1 MSSRVFVLPAL
12 KELEELLRPPLL
24 KEAHERA
31 LKCLYL
37 VTGDLRDLAV
47 TVDEATSDL
56 LELKVTRDI
65 SVDEDLSELSG
76 SDDKLGNEV
85 NGVVSVT
92 SKLRRRALVW
102 PELAIQLV
110 TVNDFRD
117 NIQIYECQSPT
128 CVKFRLAL
136 SPP

>member
-12 KELEELLRPPLL
+12 KELEELLRPSLL

-31 LKCLYL
+31 LQCLYL
-37 VTGDLRDLAV
+37 VTGDLRDLAI
-47 TVDEATSDL
+47 TVDEATSNL
-56 LELKVTRDI
+56 LKLEVTRDVG
-65 SVDEDLSELSG
+65 VDEDLGKLSR

-102 PELAIQLV
+102 PELAI
-110 TVNDFRD
+110 
-117 NIQIYECQSPT
+117 
-128 CVKFRLAL
+128 
-136 SPP
+136 